1 MCGFDKETS
10 LKSLTPQE
18 MEQYREYLGRLIQD
32 GRLMDDEAE
41 EAAFNR
47 VINERLS

>member
-1 MCGFDKETS
+1 MCEYDRETS

-18 MEQYREYLGRLIQD
+18 LGQYREYLGRLLQD
-32 GRLMDDEAE
+32 GRLMEEDAE

-47 VINERLS
+47 VINERLP